1 VTSLLSSL
9 AALVSPAESDATGK
23 SGASVST
30 AASSAPAATVLPGAW
45 LGILG
50 GGQLGRMFCAAAQA
64 MGYRVMVLDPDETS
78 PAGAVAD
85 RHLRAAYDDRAALSE
100 LAAVCAAVTTEFE
113 NVPSASLDFL
123 AQSVRVSPPGHAVA
137 IAQDR
142 VAEKRFL
149 ADCVG
154 VAPHLVIES
163 EAQLIA
169 LEDDAF
175 LPVLPGIVKTARLGY
190 DGKGQIRVSTAL
202 QVREAFAE
210 LGGAACV
217 LEKRLALDFEVS
229 ALVARGADGEAVVYP
244 IAQNIHRDGILA
256 ETIVPAPRV
265 DAALAIRV
273 AAQARE
279 IAAALKYVGVL
290 CVEFFI
296 LEDGS
301 LVANEMAPR
310 PHNSGH
316 YTIDACVTSQ
326 FEQQV
331 RAMTGLPLGSTR
343 QHSPTVMLN
352 VLGDVWFAEGDD
364 TVAEAVAVAI
374 DASAASA
381 ANVVVALTPDW
392 ARVVTLPEV
401 HLHLYGKETARPGR
415 KMGHITITAV
425 DAAQAHRVSRDV
437 ARDLSIPLD

>member
-1 VTSLLSSL
+1 
-9 AALVSPAESDATGK
+9 
-23 SGASVST
+23 
-30 AASSAPAATVLPGAW
+30 
-45 LGILG
+45 
-50 GGQLGRMFCAAAQA
+50 
-64 MGYRVMVLDPDETS
+64 
-78 PAGAVAD
+78 
-85 RHLRAAYDDRAALSE
+85 
-100 LAAVCAAVTTEFE
+100 
-113 NVPSASLDFL
+113 
-123 AQSVRVSPPGHAVA
+123 
-137 IAQDR
+137 
-142 VAEKRFL
+142 
-149 ADCVG
+149 
-154 VAPHLVIES
+154 
-163 EAQLIA
+163 
-169 LEDDAF
+169 
-175 LPVLPGIVKTARLGY
+175 LPGIVKTARLGY